1 MKNRFL
7 AVTPLLAVMLA
18 GCNGIGGNDNNGPE
32 SKDNGPVVVFSPDA
46 AIQGEIIVKM
56 KPGAAD
62 EKTTRSGSVGSGNT
76 EIDRVLIS
84 VGSISFERLFP
95 ACGRFE
101 ERTRKEGLDRWFI
114 AKYDET
120 VPAAQVAAMLSECDG
135 VEVIEYSIPTAA
147 AEYSK
152 SASLV
157 GEFGRTTGSATA
169 ETTAGASMVG
179 ELSRTT
185 SSATAA
191 RNIPF
196 PFNESVRSQ
205 RMQWHYNNPGNVY
218 ANPTVTGADAN
229 VYAAWQL
236 CTGNPDVIVAV
247 VDQGVKYDHEDLA
260 ANMWVNKGEIP
271 DNGIDDDGNGYI
283 DDVHGF
289 NFTDNKGKLTFSA
302 DYMHGTHVA
311 GTIAAVNNNGV
322 GVNGIA
328 GGSGNG
334 DGVRIM
340 SCETLGQSESGN
352 SGGGLGAQ
360 VRAIKYAADNGAV
373 ICQNSW
379 GYTAGALSKND
390 WTRGNYSALSE
401 AINYFVKY
409 AGLDENGEQEGPMAG
424 GIVIFA
430 AGNDAS
436 NELCYPASD
445 EAVISVAATSWLG
458 TPSYFTNYGKWVS
471 ISAPG
476 GDLSLNSVYGGVYS
490 TSVAEDGGS
499 AYEGINGTSMA
510 CPHVSGACALAVS
523 WYYGAEKKKGLTCGM
538 LKEALLSSVTPV
550 NPFCE
555 APYFGNMGAG
565 SLDTYQLLLAVKKV
579 AEIPDI
585 TLSVGGEKTIDLADY
600 FYKTDILTY
609 TVAADGV
616 AAVSLNGGVMTI
628 KGVGKGK
635 TVIRITDGNESV
647 RTVNITVE

>member
-7 AVTPLLAVMLA
+7 TIAPLLITLA
-18 GCNGIGGNDNNGPE
+18 GCNGIGGNENNGPGSE
-32 SKDNGPVVVFSPDA
+32 DSGPIVVFSPEA

-56 KPGAAD
+56 KAGAAD
-62 EKTTRSGSVGSGNT
+62 ETITRAGGVTSGNT
-76 EIDRVLIS
+76 QIDRVLMT
-84 VGSISFERLFP
+84 VGSVSFERLFP
-95 ACGRFE
+95 SCGRFE
-101 ERTRKEGLDRWFI
+101 ARTRKEGLDRWFI
-114 AKYDET
+114 AKYDAT
-120 VPAAQVAAMLSECDG
+120 VPAKEVANMLSGCDG

-147 AEYSK
+147 SAYSKATTAEYEEP
-152 SASLV
+152 V
-157 GEFGRTTGSATA
+157 ATRA
-169 ETTAGASMVG
+169 Y
-179 ELSRTT
+179 
-185 SSATAA
+185 SSA

-218 ANPTVTGADAN
+218 ANSTVAGADAD

-247 VDQGVKYDHEDLA
+247 VDQGVKFDHEDLA

-271 DNGIDDDGNGYI
+271 GNGIDDDGNGYI
-283 DDVHGF
+283 DDVNGY
-289 NFTDNKGKLTFSA
+289 NFTDNNGTLTFSA
-302 DYMHGTHVA
+302 ENMHGTHVA

-334 DGVRIM
+334 DGVKIM
-340 SCETLGQSESGN
+340 SCETLGSSESGN

-390 WTRGNYSALSE
+390 WTRGNYSALAE
-401 AINYFVKY
+401 AIAYFRKY
-409 AGLDENGEQEGPMAG
+409 AGLDANGNQEGPMAG

-436 NELCYPASD
+436 DELCYPASD
-445 EAVISVAATSWLG
+445 PGVISVASTSWLG

-471 ISAPG
+471 LSAPG
-476 GDLSLNSVYGGVYS
+476 GDLSLNSTYGGVYS

-499 AYEGINGTSMA
+499 SYEGINGTSMA

-523 WYYGAEKKKGLTCGM
+523 WYYGAEKKKGLTSDM
-538 LKEALLSSVTPV
+538 LKEALLSSVRPV
-550 NPFCE
+550 DPYCE

-579 AEIPDI
+579 ALIPDI
-585 TLSVGGEKTIDLADY
+585 TIGKGDTKTIDLSEY
-600 FYKTDILTY
+600 FFKTDVLVY
-609 TVAADGV
+609 TVSDAGV
-616 AAVSLNGGVMTI
+616 VEVSLKDSVMTV
-628 KGVGKGK
+628 KGVGKGSA
-635 TVIRITDGNESV
+635 VIRITDGNQSV
-647 RTVNITVE
+647 RTINVTVE

>member
-7 AVTPLLAVMLA
+7 AITPLILTLA
-18 GCNGIGGNDNNGPE
+18 GCNGIGGNDNNGAVPG
-32 SKDNGPVVVFSPDA
+32 DGRPIVVFSPDA
-46 AIQGEIIVKM
+46 AIEGEIIVKM

-62 EKTTRSGSVGSGNT
+62 EQITRAGTGISGNSQL
-76 EIDRVLIS
+76 DRVLMS

-95 ACGRFE
+95 DCGRFE
-101 ERTRKEGLDRWFI
+101 RRTKAEGMDRWFI
-114 AKYDET
+114 ARYDET
-120 VPAAQVAAMLSECDG
+120 VPAAEVAAMLSECDG
-135 VEVIEYSIPTAA
+135 VEVIEYSIPTASA
-147 AEYSK
+147 DYSK
-152 SASLV
+152 VSPELEHEEV
-157 GEFGRTTGSATA
+157 PTTKAY
-169 ETTAGASMVG
+169 
-179 ELSRTT
+179 
-185 SSATAA
+185 SSA
-191 RNIPF
+191 RNVPF

-218 ANPTVTGADAN
+218 ANSTVAGADAD

-236 CTGNPDVIVAV
+236 CTGDPDVIVAV
-247 VDQGVKYDHEDLA
+247 IDQGVKYDHEDLA

-271 DNGIDDDGNGYI
+271 GNGIDDDGNGYI
-283 DDVHGF
+283 DDVHGY
-289 NFTDNKGKLTFSA
+289 NFTDNKGSITFSA

-311 GTIAAVNNNGV
+311 GTIAAVNNNGL

-328 GGSGNG
+328 GGSGKG

-390 WTRGNYSALSE
+390 WTRGSYSALSE
-401 AINYFVKY
+401 AISYFVKY
-409 AGLDENGEQEGPMAG
+409 AGIDENGVQEGPMAG

-436 NELCYPASD
+436 DELCYPASD
-445 EAVISVAATSWLG
+445 ESVISVASTSWLG

-471 ISAPG
+471 LSAPG
-476 GDLSLNSVYGGVYS
+476 GDLSLNSVYGGVFS

-523 WYYGAEKKKGLTCGM
+523 WYYGAEKRKGLTSGM

-550 NPFCE
+550 DPFCE

-565 SLDTYQLLLAVKKV
+565 SLDTYGLLLAVKKV
-579 AEIPDI
+579 AVIPDVS
-585 TLSVGGEKTIDLADY
+585 LHAGGEKTVDLKDY
-600 FYKTDILTY
+600 FYKTDVLTY
-609 TVAADGV
+609 TLTSKGIVEIT
-616 AAVSLNGGVMTI
+616 LNDSVMTI
-628 KGVGKGK
+628 KGLSKGN
-635 TVIRITDGNESV
+635 TVIKVTDGNESV
-647 RTVNITVE
+647 RTINVTVE

>member
-7 AVTPLLAVMLA
+7 KIAPLLVMLA
-18 GCNGIGGNDNNGPE
+18 GCNGIGGNDSNGPVSE
-32 SKDNGPVVVFSPDA
+32 DNGPIVVFSPDA
-46 AIQGEIIVKM
+46 ALQGEIIVKL
-56 KPGAAD
+56 KKGASDGAA
-62 EKTTRSGSVGSGNT
+62 TRAGSSSSGNT
-76 EIDRVLIS
+76 QIDRVLMN

-101 ERTRKEGLDRWFI
+101 ERTEKEGLDRWFI
-114 AKYDET
+114 AKYDAT
-120 VPAAQVAAMLSECDG
+120 VPAKEVANMLSGCDG

-147 AEYSK
+147 SAYSK
-152 SASLV
+152 A
-157 GEFGRTTGSATA
+157 TTVEYEEPVATRA
-169 ETTAGASMVG
+169 Y
-179 ELSRTT
+179 
-185 SSATAA
+185 SSA

-218 ANPTVTGADAN
+218 ANSTVAGADAD

-247 VDQGVKYDHEDLA
+247 VDQGVKFDHEDLA
-260 ANMWVNKGEIP
+260 VNMWVNKGEIP
-271 DNGIDDDGNGYI
+271 GNGIDDDGNGYI
-283 DDVHGF
+283 DDVNGY
-289 NFTDNKGKLTFSA
+289 NFTDNNGTLTFSA
-302 DYMHGTHVA
+302 ENMHGTHVA

-334 DGVRIM
+334 DGVKIM
-340 SCETLGQSESGN
+340 SCETLGSSESGN

-390 WTRGNYSALSE
+390 WTRGNYSVLAE
-401 AINYFVKY
+401 AIAYFRKY
-409 AGLDENGEQEGPMAG
+409 AGLDENGNQEGPMAG

-436 NELCYPASD
+436 DELCYPASD
-445 EAVISVAATSWLG
+445 PGVISVASTSWLG

-471 ISAPG
+471 LSAPG
-476 GDLSLNSVYGGVYS
+476 GDLSLNSTYGGVYS

-499 AYEGINGTSMA
+499 SYEGINGTSMA

-523 WYYGAEKKKGLTCGM
+523 WYYGAEKKKGLTADM
-538 LKEALLSSVTPV
+538 LKEALLSSVRPV
-550 NPFCE
+550 DPYCE

-579 AEIPDI
+579 ALIPDI
-585 TLSVGGEKTIDLADY
+585 TIGKGDTKTIDLSEY
-600 FYKTDILTY
+600 FFKTDVLVY
-609 TVAADGV
+609 TVSDAGV
-616 AAVSLNGGVMTI
+616 VEVSLKDSVMTV
-628 KGVGKGK
+628 KGVGKGSA
-635 TVIRITDGNESV
+635 VIRITDGNQSV
-647 RTVNITVE
+647 RTINVTVE

>member
-7 AVTPLLAVMLA
+7 TIAPLLITLA
-18 GCNGIGGNDNNGPE
+18 GCNGIGGNENNGPGSE
-32 SKDNGPVVVFSPDA
+32 DSGPIVVFSPEA

-56 KPGAAD
+56 KAGAAD
-62 EKTTRSGSVGSGNT
+62 ETITRAGGVTSGNT
-76 EIDRVLIS
+76 QIDRVLMT
-84 VGSISFERLFP
+84 VGSVSFERLFP
-95 ACGRFE
+95 SCGRFE
-101 ERTRKEGLDRWFI
+101 ARTRKEGLDRWFI
-114 AKYDET
+114 AKYNET
-120 VPAAQVAAMLSECDG
+120 VPAKEVAEMLSGCDG
-135 VEVIEYSIPTAA
+135 VEVIEYSIPTAVSA
-147 AEYSK
+147 YSK
-152 SASLV
+152 
-157 GEFGRTTGSATA
+157 
-169 ETTAGASMVG
+169 
-179 ELSRTT
+179 
-185 SSATAA
+185 ATAA
-191 RNIPF
+191 ENEEPVATRAYSSARNTPF

-205 RMQWHYNNPGNVY
+205 RMQWHYNNTGNVY
-218 ANPTVTGADAN
+218 ANSTVVGADAD

-283 DDVHGF
+283 DDVYGF

-302 DYMHGTHVA
+302 ENMHGTHVA

-340 SCETLGQSESGN
+340 SCETLGASESGN

-390 WTRGNYSALSE
+390 WTRGNYSALAD
-401 AINYFVKY
+401 AIHYFIKY

-445 EAVISVAATSWLG
+445 EAVVSVSATSWLG

-471 ISAPG
+471 LSAPG
-476 GDLSLNSVYGGVYS
+476 GDLSLNSTYGGVYS
-490 TSVAEDGGS
+490 TSVAGDGGS

-523 WYYGAEKKKGLTCGM
+523 WYYGAEKKKGLTNEM

-550 NPFCE
+550 DPFCD

-579 AEIPDI
+579 AMIPDV
-585 TLSVGGEKTIDLADY
+585 TVSRGGEVTVNLSEY
-600 FYKTDILTY
+600 FYKTDVLTY
-609 TVAADGV
+609 SVAAQGIV
-616 AAVSLNGGVMTI
+616 EVSLKDSVLTI
-628 KGVGKGK
+628 KGVSKGK
-635 TVIRITDGNESV
+635 TVIRITDGNQSV
-647 RTVNITVE
+647 RTINVTVK

>member
-1 MKNRFL
+1 MTKNRFL
-7 AVTPLLAVMLA
+7 AITPLILMLA
-18 GCNGIGGNDNNGPE
+18 GCNGIGEFDNNGSE
-32 SKDNGPVVVFSPDA
+32 SQDIGPIVVFSPEA
-46 AIQGEIIVKM
+46 AINGEIIVKM
-56 KPGAAD
+56 KAGAAN
-62 EKTTRSGSVGSGNT
+62 ETTTRSGNSLSGNT
-76 EIDRVLIS
+76 QIDRVLMS

-95 ACGRFE
+95 SCGRFE
-101 ERTRKEGLDRWFI
+101 ARTEEEGLDRWFI
-114 AKYDET
+114 AKYDQT
-120 VPAAQVAAMLSECDG
+120 IPAAQVASMLSECEG

-147 AEYSK
+147 ESHSKAATTDGHQGLPSTKSYS
-152 SASLV
+152 S
-157 GEFGRTTGSATA
+157 
-169 ETTAGASMVG
+169 
-179 ELSRTT
+179 
-185 SSATAA
+185 A

-205 RMQWHYNNPGNVY
+205 RMQWHYNNTGNVY
-218 ANPTVTGADAN
+218 ANSTVVGADAN

-236 CTGNPDVIVAV
+236 CTGDPDVIVAV
-247 VDQGVKYDHEDLA
+247 IDQGVKYDHEDLA
-260 ANMWVNKGEIP
+260 ANMWINKGEIP
-271 DNGIDDDGNGYI
+271 GNGIDDDGNGYI
-283 DDVHGF
+283 DDIYGY
-289 NFTDNKGKLTFSA
+289 NFTDNRGTLTFSS

-311 GTIAAVNNNGV
+311 GTIAAVNNNGI

-334 DGVRIM
+334 DGVKIM

-379 GYTAGALSKND
+379 GYTAGALSQND

-401 AINYFVKY
+401 AIEYFVKY
-409 AGLDENGEQEGPMAG
+409 AGLDENGQQEGPMAG

-445 EAVISVAATSWLG
+445 KSVISVASTSWLG

-476 GDLSLNSVYGGVYS
+476 GDLSLNANYGGVYS
-490 TSVAEDGGS
+490 TSVAEDGSS

-523 WYYGAEKKKGLTCGM
+523 WYYGKEKNKGLTSEM

-550 NPFCE
+550 DPFCQT
-555 APYFGNMGAG
+555 PYFGNMGAG

-579 AEIPDI
+579 AMIPDVRI
-585 TLSVGGEKTIDLADY
+585 SNGESRTIDLTEY
-600 FYKTDILTY
+600 FYKTDVLTY
-609 TVAADGV
+609 TVADKGIAE
-616 AAVSLNGGVMTI
+616 VSLHNSVMTI
-628 KGVGKGK
+628 KGLGKGQ
-635 TVIRITDGNESV
+635 TIIRITDGNESV
-647 RTVNITVE
+647 RTINVTVE

>member
-7 AVTPLLAVMLA
+7 TIAPLLITLA
-18 GCNGIGGNDNNGPE
+18 GCNGIGGNENNGPGSE
-32 SKDNGPVVVFSPDA
+32 DSGPIVVFSPEA

-56 KPGAAD
+56 KAGAAD
-62 EKTTRSGSVGSGNT
+62 ETITRAGGVTSGNT
-76 EIDRVLIS
+76 QIDRVLMT
-84 VGSISFERLFP
+84 VGSVSFERLFP
-95 ACGRFE
+95 SCGRFE
-101 ERTRKEGLDRWFI
+101 ARTRKEGLDRWFI

-120 VPAAQVAAMLSECDG
+120 VPAKEVAEMLSGCDG
-135 VEVIEYSIPTAA
+135 VEVIEYSIPTAVSA
-147 AEYSK
+147 YSK
-152 SASLV
+152 
-157 GEFGRTTGSATA
+157 
-169 ETTAGASMVG
+169 
-179 ELSRTT
+179 
-185 SSATAA
+185 ATAA
-191 RNIPF
+191 ENEEPVTTRAYSSARNTPF

-205 RMQWHYNNPGNVY
+205 RMQWHYNNTGNVY
-218 ANPTVTGADAN
+218 ANSTVVGADAD

-283 DDVHGF
+283 DDVYGF

-302 DYMHGTHVA
+302 ENMHGTHVA

-340 SCETLGQSESGN
+340 SCETLGASESGN

-390 WTRGNYSALSE
+390 WTRGNYSALAD
-401 AINYFVKY
+401 AIHYFIKY

-445 EAVISVAATSWLG
+445 EAVVSVAATSWLG

-471 ISAPG
+471 LSAPG
-476 GDLSLNSVYGGVYS
+476 GDLSLNSTYGGVYS
-490 TSVAEDGGS
+490 TSVAGDGGS

-523 WYYGAEKKKGLTCGM
+523 WYYGAEKKEGLTNEM

-550 NPFCE
+550 DPFCD

-579 AEIPDI
+579 AMIPDV
-585 TLSVGGEKTIDLADY
+585 TVSRGGEVTVNLSEY
-600 FYKTDILTY
+600 FYKTDVLTY
-609 TVAADGV
+609 SVAAQGIV
-616 AAVSLNGGVMTI
+616 EVSLKDSVLTI
-628 KGVGKGK
+628 KGVSKGK
-635 TVIRITDGNESV
+635 TVIRITDGNQSV
-647 RTVNITVE
+647 RTINVTVK

>member
-7 AVTPLLAVMLA
+7 TIAPLLITLA
-18 GCNGIGGNDNNGPE
+18 GCNGIGGNENNGPGSE
-32 SKDNGPVVVFSPDA
+32 DSGPIVVFSPEA

-56 KPGAAD
+56 KAGAAD
-62 EKTTRSGSVGSGNT
+62 ETITRAGGVTSGNT
-76 EIDRVLIS
+76 QIDRVLMT
-84 VGSISFERLFP
+84 VGSVSFERLFP
-95 ACGRFE
+95 SCGRFE
-101 ERTRKEGLDRWFI
+101 ARTRKEGLDRWFI

-120 VPAAQVAAMLSECDG
+120 VPAKEVAEMLSGCDG
-135 VEVIEYSIPTAA
+135 VEVIEYSIPTAVSA
-147 AEYSK
+147 YSK
-152 SASLV
+152 
-157 GEFGRTTGSATA
+157 ATVA
-169 ETTAGASMVG
+169 ENEEPVATRAY
-179 ELSRTT
+179 
-185 SSATAA
+185 SSA
-191 RNIPF
+191 RNTPF

-205 RMQWHYNNPGNVY
+205 RMQWHYNNTGNVY
-218 ANPTVTGADAN
+218 ANSTVVGADAD

-283 DDVHGF
+283 DDVYGF

-302 DYMHGTHVA
+302 ENMHGTHVA

-340 SCETLGQSESGN
+340 SCETLGASESGN

-390 WTRGNYSALSE
+390 WTRGNYSALAD
-401 AINYFVKY
+401 AIHYFIKY

-430 AGNDAS
+430 AGNDAT

-445 EAVISVAATSWLG
+445 EAVVSVSATSWLG

-471 ISAPG
+471 LSAPG
-476 GDLSLNSVYGGVYS
+476 GDLSLNSTYGGVYS
-490 TSVAEDGGS
+490 TSVAGDGGS

-523 WYYGAEKKKGLTCGM
+523 WYYGAEKKKGLTNEM

-550 NPFCE
+550 DPFCD

-579 AEIPDI
+579 AMIPDV
-585 TLSVGGEKTIDLADY
+585 TVSRGGEVTVNLSEY
-600 FYKTDILTY
+600 FYKTDVLTY
-609 TVAADGV
+609 SVAAQGIV
-616 AAVSLNGGVMTI
+616 EVSLKDSVLTI
-628 KGVGKGK
+628 KGVSKGK
-635 TVIRITDGNESV
+635 TVIRITDGNQSV
-647 RTVNITVE
+647 RTINVTVK

>member
-7 AVTPLLAVMLA
+7 TIAPLLITLA
-18 GCNGIGGNDNNGPE
+18 GCNGIGGNENNGPGSE
-32 SKDNGPVVVFSPDA
+32 DSGPIVVFSPEA

-56 KPGAAD
+56 KAGAAD
-62 EKTTRSGSVGSGNT
+62 ETITRAGGVTSGNT
-76 EIDRVLIS
+76 QIDRVLMT
-84 VGSISFERLFP
+84 VGSVSFERLFP
-95 ACGRFE
+95 SCGRFE
-101 ERTRKEGLDRWFI
+101 ARTRKEGLDRWFI

-120 VPAAQVAAMLSECDG
+120 VPAKEVAEMLSGCEG

-147 AEYSK
+147 AAYSK
-152 SASLV
+152 ATSAENEEPV
-157 GEFGRTTGSATA
+157 ATRA
-169 ETTAGASMVG
+169 Y
-179 ELSRTT
+179 
-185 SSATAA
+185 SSA
-191 RNIPF
+191 RNTPF

-205 RMQWHYNNPGNVY
+205 RMQWHYNNTGNVY
-218 ANPTVTGADAN
+218 ANSTVVGADAD

-283 DDVHGF
+283 DDVYGF

-302 DYMHGTHVA
+302 ENMHGTHVA

-340 SCETLGQSESGN
+340 SCETLGASESGN

-390 WTRGNYSALSE
+390 WTRGNYSALAD
-401 AINYFVKY
+401 AIHYFIKY

-445 EAVISVAATSWLG
+445 EAVVSVAATSWLG

-471 ISAPG
+471 LSAPG
-476 GDLSLNSVYGGVYS
+476 GDLSLNSTYGGVYS
-490 TSVAEDGGS
+490 TSVAGDGGS

-523 WYYGAEKKKGLTCGM
+523 WYYGAEKKKGLTNEM

-550 NPFCE
+550 DPFCD

-579 AEIPDI
+579 AMIPDV
-585 TLSVGGEKTIDLADY
+585 TVSRGGEVTVNLSEY
-600 FYKTDILTY
+600 FYKTDVLTY
-609 TVAADGV
+609 SVAAQGIV
-616 AAVSLNGGVMTI
+616 EVSLKDSVLTI
-628 KGVGKGK
+628 KGVSKGK
-635 TVIRITDGNESV
+635 TVIRITDGNQSV
-647 RTVNITVE
+647 RTINVTVK

>member
-7 AVTPLLAVMLA
+7 TIAPLLITLA
-18 GCNGIGGNDNNGPE
+18 GCNGIGGNENNGPV
-32 SKDNGPVVVFSPDA
+32 SDDSGPIVVFSPEA

-56 KPGAAD
+56 RAGAAK
-62 EKTTRSGSVGSGNT
+62 ETITRAGGVTSGNT
-76 EIDRVLIS
+76 QIDRVLMT
-84 VGSISFERLFP
+84 VGSVSFERLFP
-95 ACGRFE
+95 SCGRFE
-101 ERTRKEGLDRWFI
+101 ARTRKEGLDRWFI

-120 VPAAQVAAMLSECDG
+120 VPAKEVAEMLSGCDG
-135 VEVIEYSIPTAA
+135 VEVIEYSIPTAVSA
-147 AEYSK
+147 YSK
-152 SASLV
+152 
-157 GEFGRTTGSATA
+157 
-169 ETTAGASMVG
+169 
-179 ELSRTT
+179 
-185 SSATAA
+185 ATAA
-191 RNIPF
+191 ENEEPVATRAYSSARNTPF

-205 RMQWHYNNPGNVY
+205 RMQWHYNNTGNVY
-218 ANPTVTGADAN
+218 ANSTVVGADAD

-283 DDVHGF
+283 DDVYGF

-302 DYMHGTHVA
+302 ENMHGTHVA

-340 SCETLGQSESGN
+340 SCETLGASESGN

-390 WTRGNYSALSE
+390 WTRGNYSALSD
-401 AINYFVKY
+401 AIHYFIKY

-445 EAVISVAATSWLG
+445 EAVVSVAATSWLG

-471 ISAPG
+471 LSAPG
-476 GDLSLNSVYGGVYS
+476 GDLSLNSTYGGVYS
-490 TSVAEDGGS
+490 TSVAGDGGS

-523 WYYGAEKKKGLTCGM
+523 WYYGAEKKKGLTNEM

-550 NPFCE
+550 DPFCD

-579 AEIPDI
+579 AMIPDV
-585 TLSVGGEKTIDLADY
+585 TVSRGGEVTVNLSEY
-600 FYKTDILTY
+600 FYKTNVLTY
-609 TVAADGV
+609 SVAAQGIV
-616 AAVSLNGGVMTI
+616 EVSLKDSVLTI
-628 KGVGKGK
+628 KGVSKGK
-635 TVIRITDGNESV
+635 TVIRITDGNQSV
-647 RTVNITVE
+647 RTINVTVK

>member
-7 AVTPLLAVMLA
+7 TITPLLVMLA
-18 GCNGIGGNDNNGPE
+18 GCNGIGGNENNGPGSE
-32 SKDNGPVVVFSPDA
+32 DSGPIVVFSPEA

-56 KPGAAD
+56 KAGASD
-62 EKTTRSGSVGSGNT
+62 ETTTRAGGVTSGNT
-76 EIDRVLIS
+76 QIDRVLMN
-84 VGSISFERLFP
+84 VGSVSFERLFP

-101 ERTRKEGLDRWFI
+101 ARTKKEGLDRWFI

-120 VPAAQVAAMLSECDG
+120 ITAKEVAEMLSGCDG
-135 VEVIEYSIPTAA
+135 VEVIEYSIPTAETA
-147 AEYSK
+147 YSK
-152 SASLV
+152 
-157 GEFGRTTGSATA
+157 ATVTEEA
-169 ETTAGASMVG
+169 VPAATKTY
-179 ELSRTT
+179 
-185 SSATAA
+185 SSA

-218 ANPTVTGADAN
+218 SNSTVVGADAD

-289 NFTDNKGKLTFSA
+289 NFTDNNGKLTFSA
-302 DYMHGTHVA
+302 ENMHGTHVA
-311 GTIAAVNNNGV
+311 GTIAAVNNNGI

-340 SCETLGQSESGN
+340 SCETLGASESGN

-390 WTRGNYSALSE
+390 WTRGNYSALAD
-401 AINYFVKY
+401 AIHYFIKY

-436 NELCYPASD
+436 DELCYPASD
-445 EAVISVAATSWLG
+445 EAVVSVASTSWLG

-471 ISAPG
+471 LSAPG
-476 GDLSLNSVYGGVYS
+476 GDLSLNSTYGGVYS

-523 WYYGAEKKKGLTCGM
+523 WYYGADKKKGLTNEM

-550 NPFCE
+550 DPYCE

-579 AEIPDI
+579 AMIPDI
-585 TLSVGGEKTIDLADY
+585 TVSQGGEVSVNLSEY
-600 FYKTDILTY
+600 FYKTDVLTY
-609 TVAADGV
+609 SVAAQGIV
-616 AAVSLNGGVMTI
+616 EVSLKDSVLTI
-628 KGVGKGK
+628 KGVSKGK
-635 TVIRITDGNESV
+635 TVIRITDGNQSV
-647 RTVNITVE
+647 RTINVTVE

>member
-7 AVTPLLAVMLA
+7 TIAPLLITLA
-18 GCNGIGGNDNNGPE
+18 GCNGIGGNENNGPGSE
-32 SKDNGPVVVFSPDA
+32 DSGPIVVFSPEA

-56 KPGAAD
+56 KAGAAD
-62 EKTTRSGSVGSGNT
+62 ETITRAGGVTSGNT
-76 EIDRVLIS
+76 QIDRVLMT
-84 VGSISFERLFP
+84 VGSVSFERLFP
-95 ACGRFE
+95 SCGRFE
-101 ERTRKEGLDRWFI
+101 ARTRKEGLDRWFI

-120 VPAAQVAAMLSECDG
+120 VPAKEVAEMLSGCDG
-135 VEVIEYSIPTAA
+135 VEVIEYSIPTAVSA
-147 AEYSK
+147 YSK
-152 SASLV
+152 
-157 GEFGRTTGSATA
+157 
-169 ETTAGASMVG
+169 
-179 ELSRTT
+179 
-185 SSATAA
+185 ATAA
-191 RNIPF
+191 ENEELVATRAYSSARNTPF

-205 RMQWHYNNPGNVY
+205 RMQWHYNNTGNVY
-218 ANPTVTGADAN
+218 ANSTVVGADAD

-283 DDVHGF
+283 DDVYGF

-302 DYMHGTHVA
+302 ENMHGTHVA

-340 SCETLGQSESGN
+340 SCETLGASESGN

-390 WTRGNYSALSE
+390 WTRGNYSALAD
-401 AINYFVKY
+401 AIHYFIKY

-430 AGNDAS
+430 AGNDAT

-445 EAVISVAATSWLG
+445 EAVVSVSATSWLG

-471 ISAPG
+471 LSAPG
-476 GDLSLNSVYGGVYS
+476 GDLSLNSTYGGVYS
-490 TSVAEDGGS
+490 TSVAGDGGS

-523 WYYGAEKKKGLTCGM
+523 WYYGAEKKKGLTNEM

-550 NPFCE
+550 DPFCD

-579 AEIPDI
+579 AMIPDV
-585 TLSVGGEKTIDLADY
+585 TVSRGGEVTVNLSEY
-600 FYKTDILTY
+600 FYKTDVLTY
-609 TVAADGV
+609 SVAAQGIV
-616 AAVSLNGGVMTI
+616 EVSLKDSVLTI
-628 KGVGKGK
+628 KGVSKGK
-635 TVIRITDGNESV
+635 TVIRITDGNQSV
-647 RTVNITVE
+647 RTINVTVK

>member
-1 MKNRFL
+1 MRNRFL
-7 AVTPLLAVMLA
+7 AVTPLLIMLA

-32 SKDNGPVVVFSPDA
+32 SKDGGPIVVFSPDA

-56 KPGAAD
+56 KAGAVKD
-62 EKTTRSGSVGSGNT
+62 NVTRAGEGMSGNSQ
-76 EIDRVLIS
+76 IDRVLMS

-101 ERTRKEGLDRWFI
+101 ARTKKEGLDRWFI

-120 VPAAQVAAMLSECDG
+120 VPASEVASALSACDG
-135 VEVIEYSIPTAA
+135 VEVIEYSIPTATA
-147 AEYSK
+147 AYSK
-152 SASLV
+152 
-157 GEFGRTTGSATA
+157 AT
-169 ETTAGASMVG
+169 GASMVG
-179 ELSRTT
+179 ELSQNTG
-185 SSATAA
+185 SATEVAAATAAYSSA

-218 ANPTVTGADAN
+218 ANSTVVGADAD

-283 DDVHGF
+283 DDVHGY
-289 NFTDNKGKLTFSA
+289 NFTDNNGKLTFSA
-302 DYMHGTHVA
+302 ANMHGTHVA

-328 GGSGNG
+328 GGSGKG

-445 EAVISVAATSWLG
+445 EAVVSVAATSWLG

-471 ISAPG
+471 LSAPG

-523 WYYGAEKKKGLTCGM
+523 WYYGEEKKKGLTCEM

-550 NPFCE
+550 DPFCE

-579 AEIPDI
+579 AMIPDMSV
-585 TLSVGGEKTIDLADY
+585 SVGGEKTLDLREY
-600 FYKTDILTY
+600 FYKTDVLTY
-609 TVAADGV
+609 TIVPQGFV
-616 AAVSLNGGVMTI
+616 EVSLHDSIMTI
-628 KGVGKGK
+628 KGLSKGK

-647 RTVNITVE
+647 RTINVTVE

>member
-7 AVTPLLAVMLA
+7 TIAPLLITLA
-18 GCNGIGGNDNNGPE
+18 GCNGIGGNENNGPGSE
-32 SKDNGPVVVFSPDA
+32 DSGPIVVFSPEA

-56 KPGAAD
+56 KAGAAD
-62 EKTTRSGSVGSGNT
+62 ETITRAGGVTSGNT
-76 EIDRVLIS
+76 QIDRVLMT
-84 VGSISFERLFP
+84 VGSVSFERLFP
-95 ACGRFE
+95 SCGRFE
-101 ERTRKEGLDRWFI
+101 ARTRKEGLDRWFI

-120 VPAAQVAAMLSECDG
+120 VPAKEVAEMLSGCDG
-135 VEVIEYSIPTAA
+135 VEVIEYSIPTAVSA
-147 AEYSK
+147 YSK
-152 SASLV
+152 
-157 GEFGRTTGSATA
+157 
-169 ETTAGASMVG
+169 
-179 ELSRTT
+179 
-185 SSATAA
+185 ATAA
-191 RNIPF
+191 ENEEPVTTRAYSSARNTPF

-205 RMQWHYNNPGNVY
+205 RMQWHYNNTGNVY
-218 ANPTVTGADAN
+218 ANSTVVGADAD

-283 DDVHGF
+283 DDVYGF
-289 NFTDNKGKLTFSA
+289 NFTDNNGKLTFSA
-302 DYMHGTHVA
+302 ENMHGTHVA

-340 SCETLGQSESGN
+340 SCETLGASESGN

-390 WTRGNYSALSE
+390 WTRGNYSALAD
-401 AINYFVKY
+401 AIHYFIKY
-409 AGLDENGEQEGPMAG
+409 AGLDENGEQEGPMVG

-445 EAVISVAATSWLG
+445 EAVVSVAATSWLG

-471 ISAPG
+471 LSAPG
-476 GDLSLNSVYGGVYS
+476 GDLSLNSTYGGVYS
-490 TSVAEDGGS
+490 TSVAGDGGS

-523 WYYGAEKKKGLTCGM
+523 WYYGAEKKKGLTNEM

-550 NPFCE
+550 DPFCD

-579 AEIPDI
+579 AMIPDV
-585 TLSVGGEKTIDLADY
+585 TVSRGGEVTVNLSEY
-600 FYKTDILTY
+600 FYKTDVLTY
-609 TVAADGV
+609 SVEAQGIV
-616 AAVSLNGGVMTI
+616 EVSLKDSVLTI
-628 KGVGKGK
+628 KGVSKGK
-635 TVIRITDGNESV
+635 TVIRITDGNQSV
-647 RTVNITVE
+647 RTINVTVK

>member
-7 AVTPLLAVMLA
+7 TITPLLVMLA
-18 GCNGIGGNDNNGPE
+18 GCNGIGGNENNGPG
-32 SKDNGPVVVFSPDA
+32 SKDSGPIVVFSPEA

-56 KPGAAD
+56 KAGASD
-62 EKTTRSGSVGSGNT
+62 ETTTRAGGVTSGNT
-76 EIDRVLIS
+76 QIDRVLMN
-84 VGSISFERLFP
+84 VGSVSFERLFP
-95 ACGRFE
+95 ASGRFE
-101 ERTRKEGLDRWFI
+101 ARTKKEGLDRWFI
-114 AKYDET
+114 AKYDKT
-120 VPAAQVAAMLSECDG
+120 IPAKEVAEMLSGCDG
-135 VEVIEYSIPTAA
+135 VEVVEYSIPTAETA
-147 AEYSK
+147 YSK
-152 SASLV
+152 AIV
-157 GEFGRTTGSATA
+157 TEEAVPAATK
-169 ETTAGASMVG
+169 TY
-179 ELSRTT
+179 
-185 SSATAA
+185 SSA

-218 ANPTVTGADAN
+218 SNATVVGADAD

-289 NFTDNKGKLTFSA
+289 NFTDNNGKLTFSA
-302 DYMHGTHVA
+302 ENMHGTHVA
-311 GTIAAVNNNGV
+311 GTIAAVNNNGI

-340 SCETLGQSESGN
+340 SCETLGASESGN

-390 WTRGNYSALSE
+390 WTRGNYSALAD
-401 AINYFVKY
+401 AIHYFIKY

-436 NELCYPASD
+436 DELCYPASD
-445 EAVISVAATSWLG
+445 EAVVSVASTSWLG

-471 ISAPG
+471 LSAPG
-476 GDLSLNSVYGGVYS
+476 GDLSLNSTYGGVYS

-523 WYYGAEKKKGLTCGM
+523 WYYGAEKKKGLTNDM

-550 NPFCE
+550 DPFCE
-555 APYFGNMGAG
+555 SPYFGNMGAG

-579 AEIPDI
+579 AMIPDI
-585 TLSVGGEKTIDLADY
+585 TVSRGGEVSVNLSEY
-600 FYKTDILTY
+600 FYKTDVLTY
-609 TVAADGV
+609 SVAAQGIV
-616 AAVSLNGGVMTI
+616 EVSLKDSVLTI
-628 KGVGKGK
+628 KGVSKGK
-635 TVIRITDGNESV
+635 TVIRITDGNQSV
-647 RTVNITVE
+647 RTINVTVE

>member
-7 AVTPLLAVMLA
+7 TIAPLLITLA
-18 GCNGIGGNDNNGPE
+18 GCNGIGGNENNGPGSE
-32 SKDNGPVVVFSPDA
+32 DSGPIVVFSPEA

-56 KPGAAD
+56 KAGAAK
-62 EKTTRSGSVGSGNT
+62 ETITKAGGVTSGNT
-76 EIDRVLIS
+76 QIDRVLMTVGS
-84 VGSISFERLFP
+84 VGFERLFP
-95 ACGRFE
+95 SCGRFE
-101 ERTRKEGLDRWFI
+101 ARTRKEGLDRWFI

-120 VPAAQVAAMLSECDG
+120 VPAKEVAEMLSGCDG
-135 VEVIEYSIPTAA
+135 VEVIEYSIPTAVSA
-147 AEYSK
+147 YSK
-152 SASLV
+152 
-157 GEFGRTTGSATA
+157 
-169 ETTAGASMVG
+169 
-179 ELSRTT
+179 
-185 SSATAA
+185 ATAA
-191 RNIPF
+191 ENEEPVTTRAYSSARNTPF

-205 RMQWHYNNPGNVY
+205 RMQWHYNNTGNVY
-218 ANPTVTGADAN
+218 ANSTVVGADAD

-283 DDVHGF
+283 DDVYGF

-302 DYMHGTHVA
+302 ENMHGTHVA

-340 SCETLGQSESGN
+340 SCETLGASESGN

-390 WTRGNYSALSE
+390 WTRGNYSALAD
-401 AINYFVKY
+401 AIHYFIKY

-445 EAVISVAATSWLG
+445 EAVVSVAATSWLG

-471 ISAPG
+471 LSAPG
-476 GDLSLNSVYGGVYS
+476 GDLSLNSTYGGVYS
-490 TSVAEDGGS
+490 TSVAGDGGS

-523 WYYGAEKKKGLTCGM
+523 WYYGAEKKKGLTNEM

-550 NPFCE
+550 DPFCD

-579 AEIPDI
+579 AKIPDV
-585 TLSVGGEKTIDLADY
+585 TVSRGGEVTVNLSEY
-600 FYKTDILTY
+600 FYKTDVLTY
-609 TVAADGV
+609 SVAAQGIV
-616 AAVSLNGGVMTI
+616 EVSLKDSVLTI
-628 KGVGKGK
+628 KGVSKGK
-635 TVIRITDGNESV
+635 TVIRITDGNQSV
-647 RTVNITVE
+647 RTINVTVK

>member
-7 AVTPLLAVMLA
+7 TITPLLVMLA
-18 GCNGIGGNDNNGPE
+18 GCNGIGGNENNGPG
-32 SKDNGPVVVFSPDA
+32 SKDNGPIVVFSPDA
-46 AIQGEIIVKM
+46 AVQGEIIVKM
-56 KPGAAD
+56 KAGAAD
-62 EKTTRSGSVGSGNT
+62 EPLTRAGGVTSGNT
-76 EIDRVLIS
+76 QIDRVLMN
-84 VGSISFERLFP
+84 VGSVSFERLFP

-101 ERTRKEGLDRWFI
+101 ARTKKEGLDRWFI

-120 VPAAQVAAMLSECDG
+120 IPAKEVVEMLSGCDG

-147 AEYSK
+147 ASYSK
-152 SASLV
+152 A
-157 GEFGRTTGSATA
+157 TTT
-169 ETTAGASMVG
+169 EYEEPVTTMGY
-179 ELSRTT
+179 
-185 SSATAA
+185 SSA

-218 ANPTVTGADAN
+218 SNSTVVGADAD

-283 DDVHGF
+283 DDVYGF
-289 NFTDNKGKLTFSA
+289 NFTDNKGNLTFSA
-302 DYMHGTHVA
+302 ENMHGTHVA

-340 SCETLGQSESGN
+340 SCETLGASESGN

-390 WTRGNYSALSE
+390 WTKGNYSALAD
-401 AINYFVKY
+401 AIHYFIKY

-436 NELCYPASD
+436 DELCYPASD
-445 EAVISVAATSWLG
+445 EAVVSVAATSWLG

-471 ISAPG
+471 LSAPG
-476 GDLSLNSVYGGVYS
+476 GDLSLNSTYGGVYS

-523 WYYGAEKKKGLTCGM
+523 WYYGTEKKKGLTNEM

-550 NPFCE
+550 DPFCE

-579 AEIPDI
+579 AMIPDV
-585 TLSVGGEKTIDLADY
+585 TVSRGGEVSVNLSEY
-600 FYKTDILTY
+600 FYKTDVLTY
-609 TVAADGV
+609 SVAAQGIV
-616 AAVSLNGGVMTI
+616 EISLKGGVLTI
-628 KGVGKGK
+628 KGVSKGK
-635 TVIRITDGNESV
+635 TVIRITDGNQSV
-647 RTVNITVE
+647 RTINVTVE

>member
-7 AVTPLLAVMLA
+7 TITPLLVMLA
-18 GCNGIGGNDNNGPE
+18 GCNGIGGNENNGPGSE
-32 SKDNGPVVVFSPDA
+32 DSGPIVVFSPDA

-56 KPGAAD
+56 KAGAVD
-62 EKTTRSGSVGSGNT
+62 ETITRAGGATSGNT
-76 EIDRVLIS
+76 QIDRVLMN
-84 VGSISFERLFP
+84 VGSVSFERLFP

-101 ERTRKEGLDRWFI
+101 ARTKKEGLDRWFI

-120 VPAAQVAAMLSECDG
+120 IPAKEVAEMLSGCDG
-135 VEVIEYSIPTAA
+135 VEVVEYSIPTATA
-147 AEYSK
+147 SYSK
-152 SASLV
+152 A
-157 GEFGRTTGSATA
+157 TTA
-169 ETTAGASMVG
+169 ENAEPVATRAY
-179 ELSRTT
+179 
-185 SSATAA
+185 SSA

-218 ANPTVTGADAN
+218 ANSTVVGADAD

-236 CTGNPDVIVAV
+236 CTGNQDVIVAV

-283 DDVHGF
+283 DDVYGF
-289 NFTDNKGKLTFSA
+289 NFTDNNGKLTFSSEN
-302 DYMHGTHVA
+302 MHGTHVA
-311 GTIAAVNNNGV
+311 GTIAAVNNNGI

-340 SCETLGQSESGN
+340 SCETLGASESGN

-390 WTRGNYSALSE
+390 WTRGNYSALAD
-401 AINYFVKY
+401 AIHYFIKY

-436 NELCYPASD
+436 DELCYPASD
-445 EAVISVAATSWLG
+445 ESVVSVAATSWLG

-471 ISAPG
+471 LSAPG
-476 GDLSLNSVYGGVYS
+476 GDLSLNSTYGGVYS

-523 WYYGAEKKKGLTCGM
+523 WYYGAEKNKGLTNEM

-550 NPFCE
+550 DPFCE

-579 AEIPDI
+579 AMIPDI
-585 TLSVGGEKTIDLADY
+585 TVSRGGEASVNLSEY
-600 FYKTDILTY
+600 FYKTDVLTY
-609 TVAADGV
+609 SVAAQGIV
-616 AAVSLNGGVMTI
+616 EVSLKDSVLTI
-628 KGVGKGK
+628 KGVSKGK
-635 TVIRITDGNESV
+635 TVIKITDGNQSV
-647 RTVNITVE
+647 RTINVTVE

>member
-1 MKNRFL
+1 MKGRFL
-7 AVTPLLAVMLA
+7 KIAPLLVMLA
-18 GCNGIGGNDNNGPE
+18 GCNGIGGND
-32 SKDNGPVVVFSPDA
+32 SNGPVSEDSGPIVVFSPEA

-56 KPGAAD
+56 KAGAAD
-62 EKTTRSGSVGSGNT
+62 ETITRGGGVTSGNT
-76 EIDRVLIS
+76 QIDRVLMT
-84 VGSISFERLFP
+84 VGSVSFERLFP
-95 ACGRFE
+95 SCGRFE
-101 ERTRKEGLDRWFI
+101 ARTRKEGLDRWFI

-120 VPAAQVAAMLSECDG
+120 VPAKEVAEMLSGCDG
-135 VEVIEYSIPTAA
+135 VEVIEYSIPTAVSA
-147 AEYSK
+147 YSK
-152 SASLV
+152 
-157 GEFGRTTGSATA
+157 
-169 ETTAGASMVG
+169 
-179 ELSRTT
+179 
-185 SSATAA
+185 ATAA
-191 RNIPF
+191 ENEEPVATRAYSSARNTPF

-205 RMQWHYNNPGNVY
+205 RMQWHYNNTGNVY
-218 ANPTVTGADAN
+218 ANSTVVGADAD

-283 DDVHGF
+283 DDVYGF

-302 DYMHGTHVA
+302 ENMHGTHVA

-340 SCETLGQSESGN
+340 SCETLGASESGN

-390 WTRGNYSALSE
+390 WTRGNYSALAD
-401 AINYFVKY
+401 AIHYFIKY

-445 EAVISVAATSWLG
+445 EAVVSVSATSWLG

-471 ISAPG
+471 LSAPG
-476 GDLSLNSVYGGVYS
+476 GDLSLNSTYGGVYS

-499 AYEGINGTSMA
+499 SYEGINGTSMA

-523 WYYGAEKKKGLTCGM
+523 WYYGAEKKKGLTSDM
-538 LKEALLSSVTPV
+538 LKEALLSSVRPV
-550 NPFCE
+550 DPYCA

-579 AEIPDI
+579 ALIPDI
-585 TLSVGGEKTIDLADY
+585 TIGKGDTKTIDLSEY
-600 FYKTDILTY
+600 FFKTDVLVY
-609 TVAADGV
+609 TVSDAGV
-616 AAVSLNGGVMTI
+616 VEVSLKDSVMTV
-628 KGVGKGK
+628 KGVGKGRA
-635 TVIRITDGNESV
+635 VIRITDGNQSV
-647 RTVNITVE
+647 RTINVTVE

>member
-1 MKNRFL
+1 MNNRFL
-7 AVTPLLAVMLA
+7 AITPLLLTALA
-18 GCNGIGGNDNNGPE
+18 GCNGIGGNENNGPVSE
-32 SKDNGPVVVFSPDA
+32 DSGPVVVFSPEA
-46 AIQGEIIVKM
+46 AVNGEIIVKM
-56 KPGAAD
+56 KAGAA
-62 EKTTRSGSVGSGNT
+62 EEQTTRAGGVTSGNT
-76 EIDRVLIS
+76 QIDRVLMD
-84 VGSISFERLFP
+84 VGSVSFERLFP
-95 ACGRFE
+95 YCGRFE
-101 ERTRKEGLDRWFI
+101 ARTKKEGLDRWFI

-120 VPAAQVAAMLSECDG
+120 IPAKEVAEMLSGCDG
-135 VEVIEYSIPTAA
+135 VEVIEYSIPTATA
-147 AEYSK
+147 SYSKATTAEYEEP
-152 SASLV
+152 V
-157 GEFGRTTGSATA
+157 ATRA
-169 ETTAGASMVG
+169 Y
-179 ELSRTT
+179 
-185 SSATAA
+185 SSA

-205 RMQWHYNNPGNVY
+205 RMQWHYNNPGNVF
-218 ANPTVTGADAN
+218 ANSTVVGADAD

-271 DNGIDDDGNGYI
+271 GNGIDDDGNGYI
-283 DDVHGF
+283 DDVNGY
-289 NFTDNKGKLTFSA
+289 NFTDNNGKLTFSSEN
-302 DYMHGTHVA
+302 MHGTHVA
-311 GTIAAVNNNGV
+311 GTIAAANNNGI

-328 GGSGNG
+328 GGSGKG

-340 SCETLGQSESGN
+340 SCETLGASESGN

-379 GYTAGALSKND
+379 GYTAGTISKND
-390 WTRGNYSALSE
+390 WVRGNYSALSE
-401 AINYFVKY
+401 AIRYFGKY

-436 NELCYPASD
+436 DELSYPASD
-445 EAVISVAATSWLG
+445 KAVVSVAATSWLG

-471 ISAPG
+471 LSAPG
-476 GDLSLNSVYGGVYS
+476 GDLSLNSTYGGVYS

-523 WYYGAEKKKGLTCGM
+523 WYYGTEKKKGLTGDM

-550 NPFCE
+550 DPFCE

-579 AEIPDI
+579 AMIPDV
-585 TLSVGGEKTIDLADY
+585 TVNRGGEASVNLSEY
-600 FYKTDILTY
+600 FYKTDVLTY
-609 TVAADGV
+609 SVAAHGIV
-616 AAVSLNGGVMTI
+616 EVSLKDSVLTI
-628 KGVGKGK
+628 KGMSKGK
-635 TVIRITDGNESV
+635 TVIRITDGNQSV
-647 RTVNITVE
+647 RTINVTVE

>member
-7 AVTPLLAVMLA
+7 TIAPLLITLA
-18 GCNGIGGNDNNGPE
+18 GCNGIGGNENNGPV
-32 SKDNGPVVVFSPDA
+32 SDDSGPIVVFSPEA

-56 KPGAAD
+56 KAGAAD
-62 EKTTRSGSVGSGNT
+62 ETITRAGGVTSGNT
-76 EIDRVLIS
+76 QIDRVLMT
-84 VGSISFERLFP
+84 VGSVSFERLFP
-95 ACGRFE
+95 SCGRFE
-101 ERTRKEGLDRWFI
+101 ARTRKEGLDRWFI
-114 AKYDET
+114 AKYDAT
-120 VPAAQVAAMLSECDG
+120 VPAKEVANMLSGCDG

-147 AEYSK
+147 SAYSKATTAEYEEP
-152 SASLV
+152 V
-157 GEFGRTTGSATA
+157 ATRA
-169 ETTAGASMVG
+169 Y
-179 ELSRTT
+179 
-185 SSATAA
+185 SSA

-218 ANPTVTGADAN
+218 ANSTVAGADAD

-247 VDQGVKYDHEDLA
+247 VDQGVKFDHEDLA

-271 DNGIDDDGNGYI
+271 GNGIDDDGNGYI
-283 DDVHGF
+283 DDVNGY
-289 NFTDNKGKLTFSA
+289 NFTDNNGTLTFSA
-302 DYMHGTHVA
+302 ENMHGTHVA

-334 DGVRIM
+334 DGVKIM
-340 SCETLGQSESGN
+340 SCETLGSSESGN

-390 WTRGNYSALSE
+390 WTRGNYSALAE
-401 AINYFVKY
+401 AIAYFRKY
-409 AGLDENGEQEGPMAG
+409 AGLDANGNQEGPMAG

-436 NELCYPASD
+436 DELCYPASD
-445 EAVISVAATSWLG
+445 PGVISVASTSWLG

-471 ISAPG
+471 LSAPG
-476 GDLSLNSVYGGVYS
+476 GDLSLNSTYGGVYS

-499 AYEGINGTSMA
+499 SYEGINGTSMA

-523 WYYGAEKKKGLTCGM
+523 WYYGAEKKKGLTSDM
-538 LKEALLSSVTPV
+538 LKEALLSSVRPV
-550 NPFCE
+550 DPYCE

-579 AEIPDI
+579 ALIPDI
-585 TLSVGGEKTIDLADY
+585 TIGKGDTKTIDLSEY
-600 FYKTDILTY
+600 FFKTDVLVY
-609 TVAADGV
+609 TVSDAGV
-616 AAVSLNGGVMTI
+616 VEVSLKDSVMTV
-628 KGVGKGK
+628 KGVGKGSA
-635 TVIRITDGNESV
+635 VIRITDGNQSV
-647 RTVNITVE
+647 RTINVTVE

>member
-7 AVTPLLAVMLA
+7 TITPLLVMLA
-18 GCNGIGGNDNNGPE
+18 GCNGIGGNENNGPGSE
-32 SKDNGPVVVFSPDA
+32 DSGPIVVFSPDA

-56 KPGAAD
+56 KAGAVD
-62 EKTTRSGSVGSGNT
+62 ETITRAGGATSGNT
-76 EIDRVLIS
+76 QIDRVLMN
-84 VGSISFERLFP
+84 VGSVSFERLFP

-101 ERTRKEGLDRWFI
+101 ARTKKEGLDRWFI
-114 AKYDET
+114 AKYDEA
-120 VPAAQVAAMLSECDG
+120 VPAKEVANMLSGCDG
-135 VEVIEYSIPTAA
+135 VEVIEYSIPTATA
-147 AEYSK
+147 AYSK
-152 SASLV
+152 A
-157 GEFGRTTGSATA
+157 TTA
-169 ETTAGASMVG
+169 ENEEQAATRAY
-179 ELSRTT
+179 
-185 SSATAA
+185 SSA

-218 ANPTVTGADAN
+218 ANSTVVGADAD

-236 CTGNPDVIVAV
+236 CTGNQDVIVAV

-283 DDVHGF
+283 DDVYGF
-289 NFTDNKGKLTFSA
+289 NFTDNNGKLTFSSEN
-302 DYMHGTHVA
+302 MHGTHVA
-311 GTIAAVNNNGV
+311 GTIAAVNNNGI

-340 SCETLGQSESGN
+340 SCETLGASESGN

-390 WTRGNYSALSE
+390 WTRGNYSALAD
-401 AINYFVKY
+401 AIHYFIKY

-436 NELCYPASD
+436 DELCYPASD
-445 EAVISVAATSWLG
+445 ESVVSVAATSWLG

-471 ISAPG
+471 LSAPG
-476 GDLSLNSVYGGVYS
+476 GDLSLNSTYGGVYS

-523 WYYGAEKKKGLTCGM
+523 WYYGAEKNKGLTNEM

-550 NPFCE
+550 DPFCE

-579 AEIPDI
+579 AMIPDI
-585 TLSVGGEKTIDLADY
+585 TVSLGDEASVNLSEY
-600 FYKTDILTY
+600 FYKTDVLTY
-609 TVAADGV
+609 SVAAQGIV
-616 AAVSLNGGVMTI
+616 EVSLKDSVLTI
-628 KGVGKGK
+628 KGVSKGK
-635 TVIRITDGNESV
+635 TVIKITDGNQSV
-647 RTVNITVE
+647 RTINVTVE

>member
-7 AVTPLLAVMLA
+7 TIAPLLITLA
-18 GCNGIGGNDNNGPE
+18 GCNGIGGNENNGPV
-32 SKDNGPVVVFSPDA
+32 SDDSGPIVVFSPEA

-56 KPGAAD
+56 KAGAAD
-62 EKTTRSGSVGSGNT
+62 ETITRAGGVTSGNT
-76 EIDRVLIS
+76 QIDRVLMT
-84 VGSISFERLFP
+84 VGSVSFERLFP
-95 ACGRFE
+95 SCGRFE
-101 ERTRKEGLDRWFI
+101 ARTRKEGLDRWFI

-120 VPAAQVAAMLSECDG
+120 VPAKEVAEMLSGCDG
-135 VEVIEYSIPTAA
+135 VEVIEYSIPTAVSA
-147 AEYSK
+147 YSK
-152 SASLV
+152 
-157 GEFGRTTGSATA
+157 
-169 ETTAGASMVG
+169 
-179 ELSRTT
+179 
-185 SSATAA
+185 ATAA
-191 RNIPF
+191 ENEEPVTTRAYSSARNTPF

-205 RMQWHYNNPGNVY
+205 RMQWHYNNTGNVY
-218 ANPTVTGADAN
+218 ANSTVVGADAD

-283 DDVHGF
+283 DDVYGF
-289 NFTDNKGKLTFSA
+289 NFTDNKGKLTFSVEN
-302 DYMHGTHVA
+302 MHGTHVA

-340 SCETLGQSESGN
+340 SCETLGASESGN

-390 WTRGNYSALSE
+390 WTRGNYSALAD
-401 AINYFVKY
+401 AIHYFIKY

-445 EAVISVAATSWLG
+445 EAVVSVSATSWLG

-471 ISAPG
+471 LSAPG
-476 GDLSLNSVYGGVYS
+476 GDLSLNSTYGGVYS
-490 TSVAEDGGS
+490 TSVAGDGGS

-523 WYYGAEKKKGLTCGM
+523 WYYGAEKKKGLTNEM

-550 NPFCE
+550 DPFCD

-579 AEIPDI
+579 AMIPDV
-585 TLSVGGEKTIDLADY
+585 TVSRGGEVTVNLSEY
-600 FYKTDILTY
+600 FYKTDVLTY
-609 TVAADGV
+609 SVAAQGIV
-616 AAVSLNGGVMTI
+616 EVSLKDSVLTI
-628 KGVGKGK
+628 KGVSKGK
-635 TVIRITDGNESV
+635 TVIRITDGNQSV
-647 RTVNITVE
+647 RTINVTVK

>member
-7 AVTPLLAVMLA
+7 TIAPLLITLA
-18 GCNGIGGNDNNGPE
+18 GCNGIGGNENNGPGSE
-32 SKDNGPVVVFSPDA
+32 DSGPIVVFSPEA

-56 KPGAAD
+56 KAGAAD
-62 EKTTRSGSVGSGNT
+62 ETITRAGGVTSGNT
-76 EIDRVLIS
+76 QIDRVLMT
-84 VGSISFERLFP
+84 VGSVSFERLFP
-95 ACGRFE
+95 SCGRFE
-101 ERTRKEGLDRWFI
+101 ARTRKEGLDRWFI

-120 VPAAQVAAMLSECDG
+120 VPAKEVAEMLSGCDG
-135 VEVIEYSIPTAA
+135 VEVIEYSIPTAVSA
-147 AEYSK
+147 YSK
-152 SASLV
+152 
-157 GEFGRTTGSATA
+157 
-169 ETTAGASMVG
+169 
-179 ELSRTT
+179 
-185 SSATAA
+185 ATAA
-191 RNIPF
+191 ENEEPVTTRAYSSARNTPF

-205 RMQWHYNNPGNVY
+205 RMQWHYNNTGNVY
-218 ANPTVTGADAN
+218 ANSTVVGADAD

-283 DDVHGF
+283 DDVYGF

-302 DYMHGTHVA
+302 ENMHGTHVA

-340 SCETLGQSESGN
+340 SCETLGASESGN

-390 WTRGNYSALSE
+390 WTRGNYSALAD
-401 AINYFVKY
+401 AIHYFIKY

-445 EAVISVAATSWLG
+445 PGVISVASTSWLG

-471 ISAPG
+471 LSAPG
-476 GDLSLNSVYGGVYS
+476 GDLSLNSTYGGVYS
-490 TSVAEDGGS
+490 TSVAGDGGS

-523 WYYGAEKKKGLTCGM
+523 WYYGAEKKKGLTNEM

-550 NPFCE
+550 DPFCD

-579 AEIPDI
+579 AMIPDV
-585 TLSVGGEKTIDLADY
+585 TVSRGGEVTVNLSEY
-600 FYKTDILTY
+600 FYKTDVLTY
-609 TVAADGV
+609 SVAAQGIVEVGLKDSV
-616 AAVSLNGGVMTI
+616 LTI
-628 KGVGKGK
+628 KGVSKGK
-635 TVIRITDGNESV
+635 TVIRITDGNQSV
-647 RTVNITVE
+647 RTINVTVK

>member
-7 AVTPLLAVMLA
+7 TIAPLLITLA
-18 GCNGIGGNDNNGPE
+18 GCNGIGGNDNNGPGSE
-32 SKDNGPVVVFSPDA
+32 DSGPIVVFSPEA

-56 KPGAAD
+56 KAGAAD
-62 EKTTRSGSVGSGNT
+62 ETITRAGGVTSGNT
-76 EIDRVLIS
+76 QIDRVLMT
-84 VGSISFERLFP
+84 VGSVSFERLFP
-95 ACGRFE
+95 SCGRFE
-101 ERTRKEGLDRWFI
+101 ARTRKEGLDRWFI

-120 VPAAQVAAMLSECDG
+120 VPAKEVAEMLSGCDG
-135 VEVIEYSIPTAA
+135 VEVIEYSIPTAVSA
-147 AEYSK
+147 YSK
-152 SASLV
+152 
-157 GEFGRTTGSATA
+157 
-169 ETTAGASMVG
+169 
-179 ELSRTT
+179 
-185 SSATAA
+185 ATAA
-191 RNIPF
+191 ENEEPVATRTYSSARNTPF

-205 RMQWHYNNPGNVY
+205 RMQWHYNNTGNVY
-218 ANPTVTGADAN
+218 ANSTVVGADAD

-283 DDVHGF
+283 DDVYGF

-302 DYMHGTHVA
+302 ENMHGTHVA

-340 SCETLGQSESGN
+340 SCETLGASESGN

-390 WTRGNYSALSE
+390 WTRGNYSALAD
-401 AINYFVKY
+401 AIHYFIKY

-445 EAVISVAATSWLG
+445 EAVVSVSATSWLG

-471 ISAPG
+471 LSAPG
-476 GDLSLNSVYGGVYS
+476 GDLSLNSTYGGVYS
-490 TSVAEDGGS
+490 TSVAGDGGS

-523 WYYGAEKKKGLTCGM
+523 WYYGAEKKKGLTNEM

-550 NPFCE
+550 DPFCD

-579 AEIPDI
+579 AMIPDV
-585 TLSVGGEKTIDLADY
+585 TVSRGGEVTVNLSEY
-600 FYKTDILTY
+600 FYKTDVLTY
-609 TVAADGV
+609 SVAAQGIV
-616 AAVSLNGGVMTI
+616 EVSLKDSILTI
-628 KGVGKGK
+628 KGVSKGK
-635 TVIRITDGNESV
+635 TVIRITDGNQSV
-647 RTVNITVE
+647 RTINVTVK

>member
-7 AVTPLLAVMLA
+7 TITPLLVMLA
-18 GCNGIGGNDNNGPE
+18 GCNGIGGNENNGPE
-32 SKDNGPVVVFSPDA
+32 SEDSGPIVVFSPDA

-56 KPGAAD
+56 KAGAVD
-62 EKTTRSGSVGSGNT
+62 ETITRAGGATSGNT
-76 EIDRVLIS
+76 QIDRVLMN
-84 VGSISFERLFP
+84 VGSVSFERLFP

-101 ERTRKEGLDRWFI
+101 ARTKKEGLDRWFI

-120 VPAAQVAAMLSECDG
+120 IPAKEVAEMLSGCDG
-135 VEVIEYSIPTAA
+135 VEVVEYSIPTATA
-147 AEYSK
+147 SYSK
-152 SASLV
+152 A
-157 GEFGRTTGSATA
+157 TTA
-169 ETTAGASMVG
+169 ENAEPVATRAY
-179 ELSRTT
+179 
-185 SSATAA
+185 SSA

-218 ANPTVTGADAN
+218 ANSTVVGADAD

-236 CTGNPDVIVAV
+236 CTGNQDVIVAV

-283 DDVHGF
+283 DDVYGF
-289 NFTDNKGKLTFSA
+289 NFTDNNGKLTFSSEN
-302 DYMHGTHVA
+302 MHGTHVA
-311 GTIAAVNNNGV
+311 GTIAAVNNNGI

-340 SCETLGQSESGN
+340 SCETLGASESGN

-390 WTRGNYSALSE
+390 WTRGNYSALAD
-401 AINYFVKY
+401 AIHYFIKY

-436 NELCYPASD
+436 DELCYPASD
-445 EAVISVAATSWLG
+445 ESVVSVAATSWLG

-471 ISAPG
+471 LSAPG
-476 GDLSLNSVYGGVYS
+476 GDLSLNSTYGGVYS

-523 WYYGAEKKKGLTCGM
+523 WYYGAEKKKGLTNEM

-550 NPFCE
+550 DPFCE

-579 AEIPDI
+579 AMIPDI
-585 TLSVGGEKTIDLADY
+585 TVSRGGEASVNLSEY
-600 FYKTDILTY
+600 FYKTDVLTY
-609 TVAADGV
+609 SVAAQGIV
-616 AAVSLNGGVMTI
+616 EVSLKDSVLTI
-628 KGVGKGK
+628 KGVSKGK
-635 TVIRITDGNESV
+635 TVIRITDGNQSV
-647 RTVNITVE
+647 RTINVTVK

>member
-7 AVTPLLAVMLA
+7 TIAPLLITLA
-18 GCNGIGGNDNNGPE
+18 GCNGIGGNENNGPGSE
-32 SKDNGPVVVFSPDA
+32 DSGPIVVFSPEA

-56 KPGAAD
+56 KAGAAD
-62 EKTTRSGSVGSGNT
+62 ETITRAGGVTSGNT
-76 EIDRVLIS
+76 QIDRVLMT
-84 VGSISFERLFP
+84 VGSVSFERLFP
-95 ACGRFE
+95 SCGRFE
-101 ERTRKEGLDRWFI
+101 ARTRKEGLDRWFI

-120 VPAAQVAAMLSECDG
+120 VPAKEVAEMLSGCDG
-135 VEVIEYSIPTAA
+135 LEVIEYSIPTAVSA
-147 AEYSK
+147 YSK
-152 SASLV
+152 
-157 GEFGRTTGSATA
+157 
-169 ETTAGASMVG
+169 
-179 ELSRTT
+179 
-185 SSATAA
+185 ATAA
-191 RNIPF
+191 ENEEPVATRAYSSARNTPF

-205 RMQWHYNNPGNVY
+205 RMQWHYNNTGNVY
-218 ANPTVTGADAN
+218 ANSTVVGADAD

-283 DDVHGF
+283 DDVYGF

-302 DYMHGTHVA
+302 ENMHGTHVA

-340 SCETLGQSESGN
+340 SCETLGASESGN

-390 WTRGNYSALSE
+390 WTRGNYSALAD
-401 AINYFVKY
+401 AIHYFIKY
-409 AGLDENGEQEGPMAG
+409 AGLDENGEQERPMAG

-445 EAVISVAATSWLG
+445 EAVVSVSATSWLG

-471 ISAPG
+471 LSARAVIFP
-476 GDLSLNSVYGGVYS
+476 S
-490 TSVAEDGGS
+490 TR
-499 AYEGINGTSMA
+499 
-510 CPHVSGACALAVS
+510 P
-523 WYYGAEKKKGLTCGM
+523 
-538 LKEALLSSVTPV
+538 
-550 NPFCE
+550 
-555 APYFGNMGAG
+555 
-565 SLDTYQLLLAVKKV
+565 
-579 AEIPDI
+579 
-585 TLSVGGEKTIDLADY
+585 
-600 FYKTDILTY
+600 
-609 TVAADGV
+609 
-616 AAVSLNGGVMTI
+616 
-628 KGVGKGK
+628 
-635 TVIRITDGNESV
+635 
-647 RTVNITVE
+647 TVESTAPAWPGTAALPTRESTEPQWPARTSPEPAPSRSAGTTEPRRKKA

>member
-7 AVTPLLAVMLA
+7 TFAPLLITLA
-18 GCNGIGGNDNNGPE
+18 GCNGIGGNENNGPGSE
-32 SKDNGPVVVFSPDA
+32 DSGPIVVFSPEA

-56 KPGAAD
+56 KAGAAD
-62 EKTTRSGSVGSGNT
+62 ETITRAGGVTSGNT
-76 EIDRVLIS
+76 QIDRVLMT
-84 VGSISFERLFP
+84 VGSVSFERLFP
-95 ACGRFE
+95 SCGRFE
-101 ERTRKEGLDRWFI
+101 ARTRKEGLDRWFI

-120 VPAAQVAAMLSECDG
+120 VPAKEVAA
-135 VEVIEYSIPTAA
+135 Y
-147 AEYSK
+147 
-152 SASLV
+152 
-157 GEFGRTTGSATA
+157 
-169 ETTAGASMVG
+169 
-179 ELSRTT
+179 
-185 SSATAA
+185 SSA
-191 RNIPF
+191 RNTPF

-205 RMQWHYNNPGNVY
+205 RMQWHYNNTGNVY
-218 ANPTVTGADAN
+218 ANSTVVGADAD

-283 DDVHGF
+283 DDVYGF

-302 DYMHGTHVA
+302 ENMHGTHVA

-340 SCETLGQSESGN
+340 SCETLGASESGN

-390 WTRGNYSALSE
+390 WTRGNYSALAD
-401 AINYFVKY
+401 AIHYFIKY

-430 AGNDAS
+430 AGNDAT

-445 EAVISVAATSWLG
+445 EAVVSVSATSWLG

-471 ISAPG
+471 LSAPG
-476 GDLSLNSVYGGVYS
+476 GDLSLNSTYGGVYS
-490 TSVAEDGGS
+490 TSVAGDGGS

-523 WYYGAEKKKGLTCGM
+523 WYYGAEKKKGLTNEM

-550 NPFCE
+550 DPFCD

-579 AEIPDI
+579 AMIPDV
-585 TLSVGGEKTIDLADY
+585 TVSRGGEVTVNLSEY
-600 FYKTDILTY
+600 FYKTDVLTY
-609 TVAADGV
+609 SVAAQGIV
-616 AAVSLNGGVMTI
+616 EVSLKDSVLTI
-628 KGVGKGK
+628 KGVSKGK
-635 TVIRITDGNESV
+635 TVIRITDGNQSV
-647 RTVNITVE
+647 RTINVTVK

>member
-7 AVTPLLAVMLA
+7 TIAPLLITLA
-18 GCNGIGGNDNNGPE
+18 GCNGIGGNENNGPGSE
-32 SKDNGPVVVFSPDA
+32 DSGPIVVFSPEA

-56 KPGAAD
+56 KAGAAD
-62 EKTTRSGSVGSGNT
+62 ETITRAGGVTSGNT
-76 EIDRVLIS
+76 QIDRVLMT
-84 VGSISFERLFP
+84 VGSVSFERLFP
-95 ACGRFE
+95 SCGRFE
-101 ERTRKEGLDRWFI
+101 ARTRKEGLDRWFI

-120 VPAAQVAAMLSECDG
+120 VPAKEVAEMLSGCDG
-135 VEVIEYSIPTAA
+135 VEVIEYSIPTAVSA
-147 AEYSK
+147 YSK
-152 SASLV
+152 
-157 GEFGRTTGSATA
+157 
-169 ETTAGASMVG
+169 
-179 ELSRTT
+179 
-185 SSATAA
+185 ATAA
-191 RNIPF
+191 ENEEPAATRTYSSARNTPF

-205 RMQWHYNNPGNVY
+205 RMQWHYNNTGNVY
-218 ANPTVTGADAN
+218 ANSTVVGADAD

-283 DDVHGF
+283 DDVYGF

-302 DYMHGTHVA
+302 ENMHGTHVA

-340 SCETLGQSESGN
+340 SCETLGASESGN

-390 WTRGNYSALSE
+390 WTRGNYSALAD
-401 AINYFVKY
+401 AIHYFIKY

-445 EAVISVAATSWLG
+445 EAVVSVSATSWLG

-471 ISAPG
+471 LSAPG
-476 GDLSLNSVYGGVYS
+476 GDLSLNSTYGGVYS
-490 TSVAEDGGS
+490 TSVAGDGGS

-523 WYYGAEKKKGLTCGM
+523 WYYGAEKKKGLTNEM

-550 NPFCE
+550 DPFCD

-579 AEIPDI
+579 AMIPDV
-585 TLSVGGEKTIDLADY
+585 TVSRGGEVTVNLSEY
-600 FYKTDILTY
+600 FYKTDVLTY
-609 TVAADGV
+609 SVAAQGIV
-616 AAVSLNGGVMTI
+616 EVSLKDSVLTI
-628 KGVGKGK
+628 KGVSKGK
-635 TVIRITDGNESV
+635 TVIRITDGNQSV
-647 RTVNITVE
+647 RTINVTVK

>member
-7 AVTPLLAVMLA
+7 TIAPLLITLA
-18 GCNGIGGNDNNGPE
+18 GCNGIGGNENNGPGSE
-32 SKDNGPVVVFSPDA
+32 DSGPIVVFSPEA

-56 KPGAAD
+56 KAGAAD
-62 EKTTRSGSVGSGNT
+62 ETITRAGGVTSGNT
-76 EIDRVLIS
+76 QIDRVLMT
-84 VGSISFERLFP
+84 VGSVSFERLFP
-95 ACGRFE
+95 SCGRFE
-101 ERTRKEGLDRWFI
+101 ARTRKEGLDRWFI

-120 VPAAQVAAMLSECDG
+120 VPAKEVAEMLSGCDG
-135 VEVIEYSIPTAA
+135 LEVIEYSIPTAVSA
-147 AEYSK
+147 YSK
-152 SASLV
+152 
-157 GEFGRTTGSATA
+157 
-169 ETTAGASMVG
+169 
-179 ELSRTT
+179 
-185 SSATAA
+185 ATAA
-191 RNIPF
+191 ENEEPVATRACSSARNTPF

-205 RMQWHYNNPGNVY
+205 RMQWHYNNTGNVY
-218 ANPTVTGADAN
+218 ANSTVVGADAD

-283 DDVHGF
+283 DDVYGF

-302 DYMHGTHVA
+302 ENMHGTHVA

-340 SCETLGQSESGN
+340 SCETLGASESGN

-390 WTRGNYSALSE
+390 WTRGNYSALAD
-401 AINYFVKY
+401 AIHYFIKY

-445 EAVISVAATSWLG
+445 EAVVSVSATSWLG

-471 ISAPG
+471 LSAPG
-476 GDLSLNSVYGGVYS
+476 GDLSLNSTYGGVYS
-490 TSVAEDGGS
+490 TSVAGDGGS

-523 WYYGAEKKKGLTCGM
+523 WYYGAEKKKGLTNEM

-550 NPFCE
+550 DPFCD

-579 AEIPDI
+579 AMIPDV
-585 TLSVGGEKTIDLADY
+585 TVSRGGEVTVNLSEY
-600 FYKTDILTY
+600 FYKTDVLTY
-609 TVAADGV
+609 SVAAQGIV
-616 AAVSLNGGVMTI
+616 EVSLKDSVLTI
-628 KGVGKGK
+628 KGVSKGK
-635 TVIRITDGNESV
+635 TVIRITDGNQSV
-647 RTVNITVE
+647 RTINVTVK

>member
-7 AVTPLLAVMLA
+7 TIAPLLITLA
-18 GCNGIGGNDNNGPE
+18 GCNGIGGNENNGPGSE
-32 SKDNGPVVVFSPDA
+32 DSRPIVVFSPEA

-56 KPGAAD
+56 KAGAAD
-62 EKTTRSGSVGSGNT
+62 ETITRAGGVTSGNT
-76 EIDRVLIS
+76 QIDRVLMTVGS
-84 VGSISFERLFP
+84 VGFERLFP
-95 ACGRFE
+95 SCGRFE
-101 ERTRKEGLDRWFI
+101 ARTRKEGLDRWFI

-120 VPAAQVAAMLSECDG
+120 VPAKEVAEMLSGCDG
-135 VEVIEYSIPTAA
+135 VEVIEYSIPTAVSA
-147 AEYSK
+147 YSK
-152 SASLV
+152 
-157 GEFGRTTGSATA
+157 
-169 ETTAGASMVG
+169 
-179 ELSRTT
+179 
-185 SSATAA
+185 ATAA
-191 RNIPF
+191 ENEEPVTTRAYSSARNTPF

-205 RMQWHYNNPGNVY
+205 RMQWHYNNTGNVY
-218 ANPTVTGADAN
+218 ANSTVVGADAD

-283 DDVHGF
+283 DDVYGF

-302 DYMHGTHVA
+302 ENMHGTHVA

-340 SCETLGQSESGN
+340 SCETLGASESGN

-390 WTRGNYSALSE
+390 WTRGNYSALAD
-401 AINYFVKY
+401 AIHYFIKY

-445 EAVISVAATSWLG
+445 EAVVSVSATSWLG

-471 ISAPG
+471 LSAPG
-476 GDLSLNSVYGGVYS
+476 GDLSLNSTYGGVYS
-490 TSVAEDGGS
+490 TSVAGDGGS

-523 WYYGAEKKKGLTCGM
+523 WYYGAEKKKGLTNEM

-550 NPFCE
+550 DPFCD

-579 AEIPDI
+579 AMIPDV
-585 TLSVGGEKTIDLADY
+585 TVSRGGEVTVNLSEY
-600 FYKTDILTY
+600 FYKTDVLTY
-609 TVAADGV
+609 SVAAQGIV
-616 AAVSLNGGVMTI
+616 EVSLKDSVLTI
-628 KGVGKGK
+628 KGVSKGK
-635 TVIRITDGNESV
+635 TVIRITDGNQSV
-647 RTVNITVE
+647 RTINVTVK

>member
-7 AVTPLLAVMLA
+7 TIAPLLITLA
-18 GCNGIGGNDNNGPE
+18 GCNGIGGNENNGPGSE
-32 SKDNGPVVVFSPDA
+32 DSGPIVVFSPEA

-56 KPGAAD
+56 KAGAAD
-62 EKTTRSGSVGSGNT
+62 ETITRAGGVTSGNT
-76 EIDRVLIS
+76 QIDRVLMT
-84 VGSISFERLFP
+84 VGSVSFERLFP
-95 ACGRFE
+95 SCGRFE
-101 ERTRKEGLDRWFI
+101 ARTRKEGLDRWFI

-120 VPAAQVAAMLSECDG
+120 VPAKEVAEMLSGCDG
-135 VEVIEYSIPTAA
+135 VEVIEYSIPTAVSA
-147 AEYSK
+147 YSK
-152 SASLV
+152 
-157 GEFGRTTGSATA
+157 
-169 ETTAGASMVG
+169 
-179 ELSRTT
+179 
-185 SSATAA
+185 ATAA
-191 RNIPF
+191 ENEEPVATRAYSSARNTPF

-205 RMQWHYNNPGNVY
+205 RMQWHYNNTGNVY
-218 ANPTVTGADAN
+218 ANSTVVGADAD

-283 DDVHGF
+283 DDVYGF

-302 DYMHGTHVA
+302 ENMHGTHVA

-340 SCETLGQSESGN
+340 SCETLGASESGN

-390 WTRGNYSALSE
+390 WTRGNYSALAD
-401 AINYFVKY
+401 AIHYFIKY

-445 EAVISVAATSWLG
+445 EAVVSVSATSWLG

-471 ISAPG
+471 LSAPG
-476 GDLSLNSVYGGVYS
+476 GDLSLNSTYGGVYS
-490 TSVAEDGGS
+490 TSVAGDGGS

-510 CPHVSGACALAVS
+510 CPHVSGACALAVGC
-523 WYYGAEKKKGLTCGM
+523 YYGAEKKKGLTNEM

-550 NPFCE
+550 DPFCD

-579 AEIPDI
+579 AMIPDV
-585 TLSVGGEKTIDLADY
+585 TVSRGGEVTVNLSEY
-600 FYKTDILTY
+600 FYKTDVLTY
-609 TVAADGV
+609 SVAAQGIV
-616 AAVSLNGGVMTI
+616 EVSLKDSVLTI
-628 KGVGKGK
+628 KGVSKGK
-635 TVIRITDGNESV
+635 TVIRITDGNQSV
-647 RTVNITVE
+647 RTINVTVK

>member
-7 AVTPLLAVMLA
+7 TIAPLLITLA
-18 GCNGIGGNDNNGPE
+18 GCNGIGGNENNGPGSE
-32 SKDNGPVVVFSPDA
+32 DSGPIVVFSPEA

-56 KPGAAD
+56 KAGAAD
-62 EKTTRSGSVGSGNT
+62 ETITRAGGVTSGNT
-76 EIDRVLIS
+76 QIDRVLMA
-84 VGSISFERLFP
+84 VGSVSFERLFP
-95 ACGRFE
+95 SCGRFE
-101 ERTRKEGLDRWFI
+101 ARTRKEGLDRWFI

-120 VPAAQVAAMLSECDG
+120 VPAKEVAEMLSGCDG
-135 VEVIEYSIPTAA
+135 VEVIEYSIPTAVSA
-147 AEYSK
+147 YSK
-152 SASLV
+152 
-157 GEFGRTTGSATA
+157 
-169 ETTAGASMVG
+169 
-179 ELSRTT
+179 
-185 SSATAA
+185 ATAA
-191 RNIPF
+191 KNEEPVATRAYSSARNTPF

-205 RMQWHYNNPGNVY
+205 RMQWHYNNTGNVY
-218 ANPTVTGADAN
+218 ANSTVVGADAD

-283 DDVHGF
+283 DDVYGF

-302 DYMHGTHVA
+302 ENMHGTHVA

-340 SCETLGQSESGN
+340 SCETLGASESGN

-390 WTRGNYSALSE
+390 WTRGNYSALAD
-401 AINYFVKY
+401 AIHYFIKY

-445 EAVISVAATSWLG
+445 EAVVSVSATSWLG

-471 ISAPG
+471 LSAPG
-476 GDLSLNSVYGGVYS
+476 GDLSLNSTYGGVYS
-490 TSVAEDGGS
+490 TSVAGDGGS

-523 WYYGAEKKKGLTCGM
+523 WYYGAEKKKGLTNEM

-550 NPFCE
+550 DPFCD

-579 AEIPDI
+579 AMIPDV
-585 TLSVGGEKTIDLADY
+585 TVSRGGEVTVNLSEY
-600 FYKTDILTY
+600 FYKTDVLTY
-609 TVAADGV
+609 SVAAQGIV
-616 AAVSLNGGVMTI
+616 EVSLKDSVLTI
-628 KGVGKGK
+628 KGVSKGK
-635 TVIRITDGNESV
+635 TVIRITDGNQSV
-647 RTVNITVE
+647 RTINVTVK